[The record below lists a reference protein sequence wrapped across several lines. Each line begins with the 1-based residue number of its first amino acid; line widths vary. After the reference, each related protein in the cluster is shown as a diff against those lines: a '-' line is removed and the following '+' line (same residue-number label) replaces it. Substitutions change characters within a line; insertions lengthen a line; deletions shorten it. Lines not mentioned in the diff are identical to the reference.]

1 MKNWGQYLYYIL
13 CGIICLVVL
22 IFVPMLASP
31 GITLAMLF
39 PTTTA
44 GWIVWGIS
52 KGATIGLNLMILHC
66 LVQQGKVNIK
76 DDPRY
81 LEARDMMMRVEKKEE
96 IPLSPAQHYARVYGK
111 KMTTLSITTLLS
123 LIGFGSAIIVFS
135 VATFLAQLI
144 SIVIAVSFGLFQMK
158 QEEEWW
164 VVDYFRY
171 AKYYTEKQK
180 ENEQCLNTTTD
191 NTEASKSK

>member
-1 MKNWGQYLYYIL
+1 MKCGQYLYYIMCAVL
-13 CGIICLVVL
+13 CTLVL
-22 IFVPMLASP
+22 IFVPMLTSP

-52 KGATIGLNLMILHC
+52 KGATVGLNLMILHC
-66 LVQQGKVNIK
+66 LVQQGKVNVK
-76 DDPRY
+76 DNPRY

-135 VATFLAQLI
+135 LSTFIAQLI
-144 SIVIAVSFGLFQMK
+144 SIIIAVSFGLFQMK

-171 AKYYTEKQK
+171 AKYYTQKQK
-180 ENEQCLNTTTD
+180 ENEQCLSSTIES
-191 NTEASKSK
+191 TEVSKNK